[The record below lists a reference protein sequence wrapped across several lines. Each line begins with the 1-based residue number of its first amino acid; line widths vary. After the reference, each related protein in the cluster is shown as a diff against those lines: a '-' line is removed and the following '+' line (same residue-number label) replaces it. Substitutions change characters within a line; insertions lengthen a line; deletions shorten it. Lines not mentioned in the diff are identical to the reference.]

1 MFQSDNPSDVKAIEK
16 IQEILQDNVSPTQT
30 MDRVRKLQEW
40 VYENK
45 TRIGFKGIS
54 DKMETVLSKVQTSMN
69 KTFKEQ
75 MPPEYTQVMDSM
87 SEDMRLKNDIKRQ
100 FGIDEFG
107 NPA

>member
-75 MPPEYTQVMDSM
+75 MPPEYAQVMDSM